1 MENTAEKNMAESGIL
16 PFDPIVLVQDVL
28 KRWMIVVL
36 AVVAVGVSTYIIS
49 DMRYEPVYQT
59 NTTFVVSVRGSAAS
73 VYSNL
78 KSTSSLASVFT
89 ELLNSSI
96 LRKTVMQELGMD
108 SFDGSVTTT
117 VIPDTNLITMKVTA
131 SDPWTSFV
139 VAQSIIDHHESL
151 TYRVVDGI
159 VLEVLQPPLM
169 PTSAS
174 NSDDSFDQ
182 MKRMMAIAAVTA
194 VIVLAALSFF
204 RNAVR
209 SGKEARKKLDCQ
221 FLGEIPHEKKHKTIL
236 TWLRRRKSSILITSP
251 LTSFQFVETI
261 RKLRR
266 RVEQHMH
273 GKKVLMVTS
282 LLENEGKSTVAVN
295 LALSMAE
302 KHKRVLLIDCDMRK
316 PACHAIL
323 EHKEFPYGVRDVLR
337 KKVDLSDALIRYQ
350 STNLYM
356 LLESSGNTKSGD
368 LITSSRMA
376 QLLDRVRDEFDFVI
390 LDLPPTSAAS
400 DAEGMKR
407 LADACLL
414 VARQN
419 VASAKALNKV
429 IAALDGGRAQMMGC
443 VLNNVYSTRL
453 TSGHSRGY
461 GRYGKYKYYGRKG

>member
-1 MENTAEKNMAESGIL
+1 MENTTEKTMAESGIL

-28 KRWMIVVL
+28 KRWLIVVL
-36 AVVAVGVSTYIIS
+36 AVVAVGVGTYIFH
-49 DMRYEPVYQT
+49 DVRYEPVYKT
-59 NTTFVVSVRGSAAS
+59 TTTFVVTVRGSAAS
-73 VYSNL
+73 VYNNLSSTSNL
-78 KSTSSLASVFT
+78 ATIFT
-89 ELLNSSI
+89 DLLNSSI
-96 LRKTVMQELGMD
+96 LRKTVLQELGMD

-117 VIPDTNLITMKVTA
+117 VIPDTNLITMNVTA
-131 SDPWTSFV
+131 SDPWTATA
-139 VAQSIIDHHESL
+139 VAQSIVEHHETL

-159 VLEVLQPPLM
+159 ILEVLQPPLM
-169 PTSAS
+169 PTAPS
-174 NSDDSFDQ
+174 NSENAVQQ
-182 MKRMMAIAAVTA
+182 MKRMMAIAAVA
-194 VIVLAALSFF
+194 SVVALAALSFF

-209 SGKEARKKLDCQ
+209 SGKEARKKLDCDYM
-221 FLGEIPHEKKHKTIL
+221 GEIPHEKKHKTIL
-236 TWLRRRKSSILITSP
+236 SVLRRRKTSILITSP

-323 EHKEFPYGVRDVLR
+323 EHKEFPFGVRDVLR
-337 KKVDLSDALIRYQ
+337 KKAELNDALIRYQ
-350 STNLYM
+350 KTNLYL
-356 LLESSGNTKSGD
+356 LLENSGNTRSGD

-376 QLLDRVRDEFDFVI
+376 QLLDQVREEFDFII

-407 LADACLL
+407 LADASLL
-414 VARQN
+414 VVRQN
-419 VASAKALNKV
+419 MASAKALNKA
-429 IAALDGGRAQMMGC
+429 IAAIDGGRARMMGC

-453 TSGHSRGY
+453 TSGQSRSY
-461 GRYGKYKYYGRKG
+461 GRYGKYKYYGRKY